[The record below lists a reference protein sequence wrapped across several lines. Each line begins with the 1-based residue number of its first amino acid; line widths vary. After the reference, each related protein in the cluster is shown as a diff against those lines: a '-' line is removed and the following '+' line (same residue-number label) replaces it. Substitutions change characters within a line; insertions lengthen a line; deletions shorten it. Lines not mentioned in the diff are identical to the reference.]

1 MKFKALYFALFA
13 IVCNQ
18 SIAVSPKISDN
29 PKYSCPK
36 GFQLINT
43 RNSTNCVQPER
54 VSYRAPVACHLSN
67 KANKRF
73 VLSVDHIKQS
83 DHCIIAMTKKNI
95 KKQNHSLNFTPKC
108 QKSYQL
114 AVRRGKDACEKRIL
128 EQVRKAKI
136 KR

>member
-36 GFQLINT
+36 GFQLVNT

-54 VSYRAPVACHLSN
+54 VSYRAPIACRHSN
-67 KANKRF
+67 NANNKF
-73 VLSVDHIKQS
+73 VLRIDHFKLS
-83 DHCIIAMTKKNI
+83 DHCVTAISKATQSTNN
-95 KKQNHSLNFTPKC
+95 QSPSFSPKC
-108 QKSYQL
+108 HKGFKLS
-114 AVRRGKDACEKRIL
+114 VRRGKDACTTRIL
-128 EQVRKAKI
+128 KRVQKAKI
-136 KR
+136 TR